1 MINEKKKGK
10 KMKNK
15 SVFLILLISMFLY
28 FIPGAAA
35 QTGEVNN
42 TLQEVSKLKVY
53 IQGEKCDLNF
63 IRKKIGFANSV
74 KNRDA
79 AQVEI
84 LITTKEIEDGTKEYT
99 IVFTGQ
105 KEFEKDNDKLTYRP
119 GLEKTQEVVNKGLA
133 DTIKMGLMR
142 YVGKMPIFERI
153 SVAFLDTVKPTDVI
167 DKWDF
172 WVFSLSANTFLDGQE
187 LYKSGMYFGS
197 LSAGRV
203 TPELKVRLS
212 LGGHY
217 SKNTFTY
224 DDTVI
229 DSSSD
234 SKNFNGLIVK
244 SLNEHWSVGA
254 YFGLSSSTYSNT
266 KFSIAPAPA
275 VEYNLFPYS
284 ESTKHQL
291 RFLYRI
297 GLISVRYME
306 ETIYQKTKETLL
318 KESLSITLEV
328 KQKWG
333 TVSTSLTGSHYFHDF
348 SKNRLML
355 NGELS
360 LRLIRGL
367 NLNLYG
373 SYSRI
378 HDQISLVRGG
388 SSLEEILLQRKE
400 LETTY
405 RYRISIGLSY
415 TFGSTR
421 SNVVNPRFGTGGQSI
436 SISF

>member
-1 MINEKKKGK
+1 TDKAPQK
-10 KMKNK
+10 
-15 SVFLILLISMFLY
+15 V
-28 FIPGAAA
+28 
-35 QTGEVNN
+35 T
-42 TLQEVSKLKVY
+42 KLKIY
-53 IQGEKCDLNF
+53 MQGENCDLDF
-63 IRKKIGFANSV
+63 IKKNIGFADTV
-74 KNRDA
+74 ENRDVS
-79 AQVEI
+79 QVEVH
-84 LITTKEIEDGTKEYT
+84 ITTKKSEDGSREFA
-99 IVFTGQ
+99 IVFTGR
-105 KEFEKDNDKLTYRP
+105 KEFENDNDRLTFH
-119 GLEKTQEVVNKGLA
+119 LDAEETQEAMNKKLA
-133 DTIKMGLMR
+133 GTIKMGLMR
-142 YVGKMPIFERI
+142 YVGKIPLSERVSI
-153 SVAFLDTVKPTDVI
+153 RFMDTVKPTDVI

-187 LYKSGMYFGS
+187 LYKSSMVFS
-197 LSAGRV
+197 SISANRV

-224 DDTVI
+224 GDTVI

-234 SKNFNGLIVK
+234 SKSFNGLIVK

-297 GLISVRYME
+297 GLNSVSYME

-318 KESLSITLEV
+318 KESLAITLEV

-333 TVSTSLTGSHYFHDF
+333 TVSTSLTGSHYFHDL
-348 SKNRLML
+348 SKNRLAL
-355 NGELS
+355 DGELS

-388 SSLEEILLQRKE
+388 ASLEEILLLRKE

-405 RYRISIGLSY
+405 RYRVSIGLSY
-415 TFGSTR
+415 TFGSTQ

>member
-1 MINEKKKGK
+1 MINGKNKGK

-15 SVFLILLISMFLY
+15 SVFLILLIYMFLY

-42 TLQEVSKLKVY
+42 TLQKVSKLKVY
-53 IQGEKCDLNF
+53 MKGEKCDLDF
-63 IRKKIGFANSV
+63 IRKKIGFADSV

-79 AQVEI
+79 AHVEV
-84 LITTKEIEDGTKEYT
+84 LITLRETEDKGNEYT

-119 GLEKTQEVVNKGLA
+119 GLEETQDAVNKGLA

-142 YVGKMPIFERI
+142 YVGKMPIVERV
-153 SVAFLDTVKPTDVI
+153 SVAFSDTVKPTDVI
-167 DKWDF
+167 DKWNF
-172 WVFSLSANTFLDGQE
+172 WVFSLSANTFLNGQE
-187 LYKSGMYFGS
+187 LFKSSMFFS
-197 LSAGRV
+197 SISANRV

-217 SKNTFTY
+217 SKNSFTFG
-224 DDTVI
+224 DDVI
-229 DSSSD
+229 RSSMDSIY
-234 SKNFNGLIVK
+234 FNGLVVK

-254 YFGLSSSTYSNT
+254 YFGLSSSSYNNT

-284 ESTKHQL
+284 ESTKRQL

-297 GLISVRYME
+297 GLSSVSYLE

-348 SKNRLML
+348 NKNRLNL
-355 NGELS
+355 DGELS

-378 HDQISLVRGG
+378 HDQIFLARSGA
-388 SSLEEILLQRKE
+388 SLEEILLRRKE

-421 SNVVNPRFGTGGQSI
+421 SNVVNPRFGTGGQGI

>member
-1 MINEKKKGK
+1 MINEKNKGK

-15 SVFLILLISMFLY
+15 SVFLILFIYMFLY

-35 QTGEVNN
+35 QTGEGNN

-53 IQGEKCDLNF
+53 MQGEKCDLDF
-63 IRKKIGFANSV
+63 ILKKIGFANSV

-79 AQVEI
+79 AQVEVR
-84 LITTKEIEDGTKEYT
+84 ITLKETEDKGKEYI

-119 GLEKTQEVVNKGLA
+119 DLEETQDAVNKGLS

-142 YVGKMPIFERI
+142 YVGKMSIVARV

-167 DKWDF
+167 DKWNF
-172 WVFSLSANTFLDGQE
+172 WVFSLSTNTFLDGQE
-187 LYKSGMYFGS
+187 FF
-197 LSAGRV
+197 

-217 SKNTFTY
+217 SKNSFTY
-224 DDTVI
+224 EDTVI
-229 DSSSD
+229 DSSSN
-234 SKNFNGLIVK
+234 SKSFNGLIVK

-254 YFGLSSSTYSNT
+254 YFGLFSSTYSNT

-297 GLISVRYME
+297 GLNSFSYIE

-333 TVSTSLTGSHYFHDF
+333 TASTSLTGSHYFHDL
-348 SKNRLML
+348 SKNRLVL
-355 NGELS
+355 DGELS

-367 NLNLYG
+367 NFNVYA

-421 SNVVNPRFGTGGQSI
+421 SKVVNPRFGTGGQSI